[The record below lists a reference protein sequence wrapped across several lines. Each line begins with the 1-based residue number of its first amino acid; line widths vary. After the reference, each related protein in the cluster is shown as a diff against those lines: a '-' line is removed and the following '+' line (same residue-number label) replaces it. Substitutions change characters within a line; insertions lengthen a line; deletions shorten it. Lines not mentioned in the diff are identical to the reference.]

1 MRTDI
6 ICGRDKRIIAP
17 ERRTT
22 IPARDRSALFDGW
35 GVRF

>member
-1 MRTDI
+1 MHTDI
-6 ICGRDKRIIAP
+6 IRGRESRIIAP

-22 IPARDRSALFDGW
+22 IPAQDRSALFGGW